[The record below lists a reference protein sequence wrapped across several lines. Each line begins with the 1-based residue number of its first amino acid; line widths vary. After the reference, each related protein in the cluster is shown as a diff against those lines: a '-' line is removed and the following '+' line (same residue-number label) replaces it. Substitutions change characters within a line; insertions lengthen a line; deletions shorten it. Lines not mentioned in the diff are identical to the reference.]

1 MPFADGS
8 RTKGEGRGTGEL
20 LLTLLTRRENRL
32 DCQTRRSDGRTG
44 GRGTTASLLSSFPSL
59 LTWAP
64 SNGCALSLLHV
75 AKNTSS
81 LLRCRRRLAP
91 LGIVRS
97 PPESECGV
105 ADDNV
110 PRKPFLLRRACTR
123 RGRGRFTP
131 RLMVLLRSERGGG
144 HSHL

>member
-8 RTKGEGRGTGEL
+8 RKGETGTGEL

-32 DCQTRRSDGRTG
+32 DCRPPQTRSDGRKG
-44 GRGTTASLLSSFPSL
+44 GGNRRISPLLSLSSDMGPFE
-59 LTWAP
+59 WVRVERA
-64 SNGCALSLLHV
+64 ALSLLHV

-81 LLRCRRRLAP
+81 FLLRARCRRRIAP

-97 PPESECGV
+97 PAESECGV

-110 PRKPFLLRRACTR
+110 PRKPFLLRRACVR
-123 RGRGRFTP
+123 EEGEDDSLRG
-131 RLMVLLRSERGGG
+131 
-144 HSHL
+144 